1 MCAVLAPAL
10 LALWLFQTPAQAPLD
25 PSRLGP
31 EVGQPLPGFSLPDQD
46 GRMRDVASLRGPQGL
61 VLVFYR
67 SADW

>member
-1 MCAVLAPAL
+1 MLASEL
-10 LALWLFQTPAQAPLD
+10 LTLWLFQTPAQPPLD

-31 EVGQPLPGFSLPDQD
+31 EVGQALPAFSLPDQD

>member
-1 MCAVLAPAL
+1 MSAVLASGL
-10 LALWLFQTPAQAPLD
+10 LALWLFQTPAPAPLD

-31 EVGQPLPGFSLPDQD
+31 EVGQALLVFSLPDQD
-46 GRMRDVASLRGPQGL
+46 GRMRDVASLKGPQGL